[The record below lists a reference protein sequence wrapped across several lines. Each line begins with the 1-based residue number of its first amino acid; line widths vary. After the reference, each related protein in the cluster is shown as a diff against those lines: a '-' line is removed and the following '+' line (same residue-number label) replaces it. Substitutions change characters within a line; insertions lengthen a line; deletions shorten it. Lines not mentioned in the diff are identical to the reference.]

1 MKRSVLLSP
10 WLLCNIMIQQSL
22 TVLYNT
28 IILSL
33 HLACMVK
40 ENDCSLHPFS
50 AQPPQPAHGWVP
62 LSNSSCCTKVQPV
75 CHVRENRL
83 SVDHCQTAKYIAS
96 YITRCTVVGQP
107 WGIIILKQCTNCPVK
122 WEEHY
127 ILYQTVLPYIVINVP
142 AVCDFNL
149 YSQPMQIVLEW
160 HWLTDELL
168 HYICLILI
176 GRA

>member
-1 MKRSVLLSP
+1 MLLSP
-10 WLLCNIMIQQSL
+10 WLFCTIMIQQSL
-22 TVLYNT
+22 AVLYNT

-33 HLACMVK
+33 HFACMVK

-83 SVDHCQTAKYIAS
+83 SVDHCQTAKYIAP

-107 WGIIILKQCTNCPVK
+107 WGIVILKQCINCPVK

-127 ILYQTVLPYIVINVP
+127 IIYQTVLPNSTKWSEGLLGQHLLQSNKCRSKVYGQCGPDCV
-142 AVCDFNL
+142 FN
-149 YSQPMQIVLEW
+149 
-160 HWLTDELL
+160 
-168 HYICLILI
+168 
-176 GRA
+176 